1 MKFENTQV
9 FNIEGALR
17 GMRNPLDS
25 WKKSDSSFGTF
36 SYEPN
41 NDGWDIAEAYYGD
54 SNWRN
59 SEDPEEI
66 KEAENEIDEIQQWL
80 IEEGIHW
87 DKDNEHGTWAYIG
100 PNDMGLAQRLIGAGP
115 EHRKFLRQIMV
126 SVDITAPFY
135 WWKEFDTYKVGT
147 VANSCSTMH
156 KLASYPIDIDNFEI
170 EDFNPDLIFWTND
183 NGDSPVDYEIKDHI
197 EDHMFFLEKLRQKYL
212 ETKDKR
218 YWKELVRWLPEGW
231 LQKRTVTMNYEN
243 LRSMRKQRAHH
254 KLTEWNS
261 FCDWVDSLPYA
272 EDLITYGLIGL
283 EREDN

>member
-25 WKKSDSSFGTF
+25 WKKSDSSFGIF

-41 NDGWDIAEAYYGD
+41 DDGWDIAEAYYGD

-87 DKDNEHGTWAYIG
+87 DKDNEHGTWTYIG
-100 PNDMGLAQRLIGAGP
+100 PNDMGLAQRLISAGP

-170 EDFNPDLIFWTND
+170 EDFNPDLIFWTDD
-183 NGDSPVDYEIKDHI
+183 NGDSPVDYEVKDHI

-243 LRSMRKQRAHH
+243 LRSMRNQRAHH

-283 EREDN
+283 EREDD

>member
-25 WKKSDSSFGTF
+25 WGKSDSSFGIF

-41 NDGWDIAEAYYGD
+41 DDGWDIAEAYYGD

-80 IEEGIHW
+80 IKEGIHW

-100 PNDMGLAQRLIGAGP
+100 PNDMNLAQRLINAGP
-115 EHRKFLRQIMV
+115 EHRKFLRQIIV

-156 KLASYPIDIDNFEI
+156 KLASYPISYENFEMD
-170 EDFNPDLIFWTND
+170 DFESDLNPYDGNPMNPHTTIKNIWDNLIIDCEN
-183 NGDSPVDYEIKDHI
+183 
-197 EDHMFFLEKLRQKYL
+197 LRRAYN

-218 YWKELVRWLPEGW
+218 YWKELVRILPNGW

>member
-1 MKFENTQV
+1 MKFENTRV
-9 FNIEGALR
+9 FNIEGAFR

-25 WKKSDSSFGTF
+25 WKKSDSEFGYFT
-36 SYEPN
+36 YEEDASWDVAEKYYN
-41 NDGWDIAEAYYGD
+41 NPDWRDSDDHIA
-54 SNWRN
+54 
-59 SEDPEEI
+59 I
-66 KEAENEIDEIQQWL
+66 MEAETEIEDNQEWL
-80 IEEGIHW
+80 IENGILSYDSDSDIH
-87 DKDNEHGTWAYIG
+87 EYAFIG
-100 PNDMGLAQRLIGAGP
+100 PKDMDLAQRLISSGP
-115 EHRKFLRQIMV
+115 EHRKFLRQIIV

-170 EDFNPDLIFWTND
+170 EDFNPDLVFWIND

-218 YWKELVRWLPEGW
+218 YWKELVRWLPEDW

-243 LRSMRKQRAHH
+243 LRSMFNQRQHH
-254 KLTEWNS
+254 KLTEWHS
-261 FCDWVDSLPYA
+261 FCDWVKTLPYA
-272 EDLITYGLIGL
+272 EDLILYGLL
-283 EREDN
+283 EPESAAN